1 MANKKLIA
9 VLGVIINI
17 LWYVLL
23 PLFALIFL
31 FILYKFIFVGNI
43 DWDIAINIPPNDF
56 DFSITPNKPSYR
68 FIAIAGIEGKLL
80 FNVDLTPLLMVVSLS
95 IVLATFYLVLAI
107 LYNLRK
113 IFRSLQ
119 AGEPFGYAN
128 FANLRRIGYSVM
140 LLAVVDFGKSL
151 FNRYLLQQHFSEHG
165 KDYNA
170 KLSFGIDTILV
181 GLVILVIA
189 EIFRHGYQLKTEN
202 ESFI

>member
-1 MANKKLIA
+1 MINKKLISF
-9 VLGVIINI
+9 LGVLINI
-17 LWYVLL
+17 IWYISI
-23 PLFALIFL
+23 PLFSLVFL
-31 FILYKFIFVGNI
+31 FLLYQLIFVGNVN
-43 DWDIAINIPPNDF
+43 WDIPIRIPPNDF

-113 IFRSLQ
+113 IFRSLR
-119 AGEPFGYAN
+119 AVEPFGYAN

-151 FNRYLLQQHFSEHG
+151 FNRYLLHQHFSEHG